1 MSASALEML
10 DSNVLI
16 YAFGTDPRA
25 DTADG
30 LLRKGCVISVQA
42 LNEFTNV
49 ARRKMGMP
57 WGEIREA
64 VSAIQMLCRP
74 VIPLEIE
81 AHAKAIAIAER
92 YQLSFFDALMVAVG
106 LTADC
111 GVLWSEDMQDGLV
124 IEGKLRIRNP
134 FQ

>member
-1 MSASALEML
+1 
-10 DSNVLI
+10 
-16 YAFGTDPRA
+16 
-25 DTADG
+25 
-30 LLRKGCVISVQA
+30 
-42 LNEFTNV
+42 
-49 ARRKMGMP
+49 MGMP